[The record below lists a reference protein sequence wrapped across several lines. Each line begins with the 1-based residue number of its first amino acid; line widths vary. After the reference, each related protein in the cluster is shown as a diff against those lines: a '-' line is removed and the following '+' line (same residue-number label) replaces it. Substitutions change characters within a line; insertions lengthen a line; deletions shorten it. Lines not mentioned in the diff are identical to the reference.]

1 MEEFWPRVSNFN
13 FTRKKCKNGIFLEED
28 VFVSRFLQKLEGKLG
43 LNGFGIFFL
52 WKSENW
58 MLLCFCSQ
66 KIHYH
71 LLMIISLKI
80 SQQRRKWDGRRED
93 SLTFWL
99 IPTSILWEDF
109 SSNKPNDDSD
119 KMFPLNFEQNF
130 FVTKFPT
137 RSLRRKKFHL
147 P

>member
-1 MEEFWPRVSNFN
+1 MKKWYFSRRWCFW
-13 FTRKKCKNGIFLEED
+13 
-28 VFVSRFLQKLEGKLG
+28 FLQKLERKLG
-43 LNGFGIFFL
+43 LNGFGMYDFFL
-52 WKSENW
+52 CEKVKTECCFVFAPKKFTTTCWWSSLWRYLSREEN
-58 MLLCFCSQ
+58 
-66 KIHYH
+66 
-71 LLMIISLKI
+71 
-80 SQQRRKWDGRRED
+80 GRRED

-137 RSLRRKKFHL
+137 LSHRRKKFHL
-147 P
+147 PSRTYLTVLS

>member
-1 MEEFWPRVSNFN
+1 MMFL
-13 FTRKKCKNGIFLEED
+13 IFAKIGGKIS
-28 VFVSRFLQKLEGKLG
+28 VKRFR
-43 LNGFGIFFL
+43 NVWFFL
-52 WKSENW
+52 WKVKTECCFVFAPKKFTTTCWWSSLWRYLSREEN
-58 MLLCFCSQ
+58 
-66 KIHYH
+66 
-71 LLMIISLKI
+71 
-80 SQQRRKWDGRRED
+80 GRRED

-137 RSLRRKKFHL
+137 LSHRGKKNSIYHRFTYFWKRLFHN
-147 P
+147 